1 MKKRIL
7 TTVALMGAALPTM
20 AQAEDWTPLISS
32 TFFDGVRADMV
43 LAAAGI
49 LGLSLIIFG
58 VVMLMRT
65 VGR

>member
-7 TTVALMGAALPTM
+7 TSVALLGVALPAR